1 MTTNQLKKLLISKI
15 NDTEDE
21 ELLKAVYKIMDFNA
35 TSAGEYKT
43 SSGQREEIDIG
54 LEQIA
59 KGEIISNED
68 LDKEID
74 VWLNK

>member
-15 NDTEDE
+15 DDTEDE
-21 ELLKAVYKIMDFNA
+21 ELLKAVYKILDFNA
-35 TSAGEYKT
+35 TSGSEYKT
-43 SSGQREEIDIG
+43 SAEQRKEIDIG

-74 VWLNK
+74 LWLNK